1 MSDAVLRPR
10 VVAAAVVLLLGAAL
24 AGWLM
29 RPAPV
34 TTADDGPA
42 PLNPALLTSPRT
54 LPAVEPALQA
64 ALAQQRSAVQG
75 AGRLDWQS
83 AGPVGE
89 GSQAEAQ
96 ALAERLNAG
105 AAVPDDVPLQVHRA
119 QPVADV
125 EAAQGSGF
133 AARVQALPPG
143 RWVAVA
149 QQGLWRAVR
158 RAPDAAPQAAD
169 QPGAR

>member
-1 MSDAVLRPR
+1 MSDAVQRRL

-34 TTADDGPA
+34 TTAVDGPA
-42 PLNPALLTSPRT
+42 PLNPALLGSSRP
-54 LPAVEPALQA
+54 LPSADAALQA
-64 ALAQQRSAVQG
+64 ALAQQRSASQP
-75 AGRLDWQS
+75 AGTLDWQS
-83 AGPVGE
+83 AGPVGA

-105 AAVPDDVPLQVHRA
+105 AVVPDDVPLQVHRA

-125 EAAQGSGF
+125 DAAQGSGF

-158 RAPDAAPQAAD
+158 RTPDAAD
-169 QPGAR
+169 QTGAR

>member
-1 MSDAVLRPR
+1 MSTTVARLR
-10 VVAAAVVLLLGAAL
+10 VVTAVVLLLGAAL
-24 AGWLM
+24 AGWLL
-29 RPAPV
+29 RPAAV
-34 TTADDGPA
+34 TTADEGPVL
-42 PLNPALLTSPRT
+42 LNPALLTSPRA

-64 ALAQQRSAVQG
+64 ALAQQRSASQP
-75 AGRLDWQS
+75 AGTLDWQS
-83 AGPVGE
+83 AGPVGA

-125 EAAQGSGF
+125 DAAQGSGF

-158 RAPDAAPQAAD
+158 RTPDAAD
-169 QPGAR
+169 QPGARR